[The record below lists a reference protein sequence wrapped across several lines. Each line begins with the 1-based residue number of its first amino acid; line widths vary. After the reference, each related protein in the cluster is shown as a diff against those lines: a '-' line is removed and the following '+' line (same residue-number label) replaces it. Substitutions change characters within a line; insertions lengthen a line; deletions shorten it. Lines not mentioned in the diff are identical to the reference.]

1 MKPKK
6 VARTYPTLFPM
17 GKQAICG
24 SHESLCTLLGSLT
37 RCFKA
42 HPQLSPHCQLFCGLG
57 AFEYSRRHNS
67 RTEGRSSSWI
77 EALNSSSKELSN
89 ELSTEKIDV
98 GLHPEISTPT

>member
-24 SHESLCTLLGSLT
+24 SHMSICALLGSLT

-57 AFEYSRRHNS
+57 AFEYSRRHIS
-67 RTEGRSSSWI
+67 ITENHSSSWI
-77 EALNSSSKELSN
+77 AASDSSSKQLSN
-89 ELSTEKIDV
+89 ELST
-98 GLHPEISTPT
+98 